1 LQRRGIAPNPEL
13 ILPFNV
19 LPAGHPRMRGER
31 ARRRPLN
38 RRFAMKAWMAT
49 TAALTLLAGISTANA
64 QNAPA
69 GTNDKSDKAM
79 EQSAAPKAESRSN
92 ARHAREKTRMTGH
105 KASIDSKSTT
115 GAGTIGGPRN
125 DPSIHQSSG
134 DRDSRDYPK
143 SH

>member
-1 LQRRGIAPNPEL
+1 
-13 ILPFNV
+13 
-19 LPAGHPRMRGER
+19 
-31 ARRRPLN
+31 
-38 RRFAMKAWMAT
+38 MKAWMAT
-49 TAALTLLAGISTANA
+49 AAALTLLAGISAANA

-79 EQSAAPKAESRSN
+79 EQSAAPKAEAKSEESKTKM
-92 ARHAREKTRMTGH
+92 RHSSAKTEKAGR
-105 KASIDSKSTT
+105 KASMGTRSTT
-115 GAGTIGGPRN
+115 GTGAIGGPRN